1 MVVTVA
7 DGSGRATSAENG
19 GARGYSARVGTATST
34 PLVTMDRAHA
44 ARDIAAELGLDLL
57 VVTPGSDLRYL
68 SGYNAHAMERLTA
81 LAVPRTGEPFLVVPR
96 LEAPMVDAGPAGILG
111 LEVLAWD
118 ETDDPFALLARTATA
133 RLGRPP
139 VRVAVG
145 ARTWAEHALG
155 VQHALPGSA
164 LELASPVVDRLRMVK
179 SAAEIDELA
188 AAGAAIDRVH
198 ARMAEWLRVGRTEA
212 EVGADIAAAILEEGH
227 VGVDFTI
234 VGSGPN
240 GASPHHELSGR
251 TVQAGDLVVVDI
263 GGETA
268 TGYRSDCT
276 RTYVVGGAAAP
287 EVAEWYGVLQAA
299 QAAATAAVRPG
310 VPAERIDAVAREV
323 ITDAGW
329 AEHFLHRTGHGIG
342 LDTHE
347 APYIVAGNDL
357 PLVPGMAFS
366 VEPGIYLAGRCGAR
380 IEDIVVCTE
389 DGVRTLND
397 GPRELVELPG

>member
-1 MVVTVA
+1 
-7 DGSGRATSAENG
+7 
-19 GARGYSARVGTATST
+19 
-34 PLVTMDRAHA
+34 
-44 ARDIAAELGLDLL
+44 
-57 VVTPGSDLRYL
+57 
-68 SGYNAHAMERLTA
+68 
-81 LAVPRTGEPFLVVPR
+81 
-96 LEAPMVDAGPAGILG
+96 
-111 LEVLAWD
+111 
-118 ETDDPFALLARTATA
+118 
-133 RLGRPP
+133 
-139 VRVAVG
+139 
-145 ARTWAEHALG
+145 
-155 VQHALPGSA
+155 
-164 LELASPVVDRLRMVK
+164 MVK
-179 SAAEIDELA
+179 DAAEIEELA

-198 ARMAEWLRVGRTEA
+198 ARMAAILRVGRTEA

-240 GASPHHELSGR
+240 GASPHHDVSGR
-251 TVQAGDLVVVDI
+251 VVEAGDVVVVDI

-276 RTYVVGGAAAP
+276 RTYAVGEAPGA
-287 EVAEWYGVLQAA
+287 EVAEWYGVLQEA

-310 VPAERIDAVAREV
+310 VSAEAIDAVARRV
-323 ITDAGW
+323 ITDAGYG
-329 AEHFLHRTGHGIG
+329 EYFIHRTGHGIG

-347 APYIVAGNDL
+347 APYIVAGNDV
-357 PLVPGMAFS
+357 PLVPGIAFS